1 MSADPLATFLD
12 LLYGG
17 EPDGSFA
24 ELRFKLRNGG
34 MGQDF
39 VAVRDRERLARL
51 IQARGR
57 STDCYLGVAP
67 RIRPQGTRGAVERVH
82 ALWADCD
89 SPESIEALKHF
100 EPAPSM
106 VIASGSGQHA
116 YWSLWPPVGP
126 DEAERANRRL
136 AHALGADMQATDCAR
151 ILRPPQTFNF
161 KTGTP
166 RPVTLE
172 RLAGEVYTAEDVV
185 GHLPD
190 LPSAERRP
198 TAPVRALTATDDPLM
213 GLPAA
218 IYIEALT
225 GQEVGRDGKIG
236 CPFHED
242 RTPSLHVFERPKTP
256 GSVPGWK
263 CFGCNRSGTIIDF
276 AAALY
281 NLEPRGRGYHE
292 IRKRLEADL
301 LGAVA

>member
-1 MSADPLATFLD
+1 VSAELDLFLD
-12 LLYGG
+12 MLYGA

-24 ELRFKLRNGG
+24 ELRFKLRTGG

-39 VAVRDRERLARL
+39 LAVRDRERLGGL

-67 RIRPQGTRGAVERVH
+67 RIRPQGTRGGVERVH
-82 ALWADCD
+82 VLWADLD
-89 SPESIEALKHF
+89 TPEAVAALEGF

-116 YWSLWPPVGP
+116 YWAAWPPVGP
-126 DEAERANRRL
+126 GEAERANRRI
-136 AHALGADMQATDCAR
+136 ANALGADMAATDGAR
-151 ILRPPQTFNF
+151 ILRPPGSFNF

-172 RLAGEVYTAEDVV
+172 RMAGEVYTAEDVV

-198 TAPVRALTATDDPLM
+198 TAPVRALTATDDLLM
-213 GLPAA
+213 GLPAV
-218 IYIEALT
+218 IYAEALT
-225 GQEVGRDGKIG
+225 GQEIGRDGKIG

-242 RTPSLHVFERPKTP
+242 RTPSLHVYEHPKTP

-263 CFGCNRSGTIIDF
+263 CYGCNRSGSIIDF
-276 AAALY
+276 GAALY
-281 NLEPRGRGYHE
+281 GLEPRGRGFHE